1 MQEEHFWMNT
11 KSGYMRNNVLC
22 SYIRNDY
29 AELSSYCKETG
40 EPVYITKNGE
50 GDVVV
55 MSMDSYE
62 QMQQR
67 IKHLEAKIY
76 FMEKF
81 REANAYR
88 VRSNPNAVRKL
99 KEKIRIER
107 FLDEKQDFYNY
118 M

>member
-1 MQEEHFWMNT
+1 M
-11 KSGYMRNNVLC
+11 KIKPS

-29 AELSSYCKETG
+29 AELSSYCKESG

-67 IKHLEAKIY
+67 IKHLEAKMY
-76 FMEKF
+76 FMKKF
-81 REANAYR
+81 REAEEYNRLHPETYTLEEFEQIMEDFINER
-88 VRSNPNAVRKL
+88 CQ
-99 KEKIRIER
+99 EDCIE
-107 FLDEKQDFYNY
+107 
-118 M
+118 